1 MKQTKVK
8 ASKLV
13 LDYTLYP
20 REQIQSYHVGQIAEA
35 LEAGTVLPPI
45 VVDRKSQRIT
55 DGFHRVKAYRKVFGK
70 DAQIPAVFKD
80 YESEAEM
87 FADAIVL
94 NAAHGK
100 NLTPYD
106 RARCIARAEELNMAP
121 DEVARALNMTVES
134 LGELKAERLAYFHA
148 KPIVLKRTT
157 AHLAGEELTDDQMEY
172 NRRSGG
178 MNQDFYINQL
188 IGMLEADAVDW
199 ESEKVVGALK
209 RLKELLDKSLMP
221 VGV

>member
-1 MKQTKVK
+1 MKQVKVK
-8 ASKLV
+8 VSKLV

-20 REQIQSYHVGQIAEA
+20 REQIQAYHVSQIAEA

-45 VVDRKSQRIT
+45 VVDRKSKRVT
-55 DGFHRVKAYRKVFGK
+55 DGFHRARAYRKVFGK
-70 DAQIPAVFKD
+70 DAEAPVVFKD

-87 FADAIVL
+87 FVDAIVL
-94 NAAHGK
+94 NAAHGR

-106 RARCIARAEELNMAP
+106 RARCIAMAEELSMAP

-148 KPIVLKRTT
+148 KPIVLKRTS
-157 AHLAGEELTDDQMEY
+157 AHLAGEELTEEQMEY
-172 NRRSGG
+172 NRRAGG

-188 IGMLEADAVDW
+188 IGMLEADTADL
-199 ESEKVVGALK
+199 ENEKVVRGLK
-209 RLKELLDKSLMP
+209 RLRELLDKALEP
-221 VGV
+221 VKV